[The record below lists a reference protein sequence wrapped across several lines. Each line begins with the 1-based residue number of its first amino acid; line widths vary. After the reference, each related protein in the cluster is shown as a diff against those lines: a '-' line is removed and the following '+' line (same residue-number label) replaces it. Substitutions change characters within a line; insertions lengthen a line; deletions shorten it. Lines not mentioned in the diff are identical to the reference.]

1 MKKRSNEFFFVANNN
16 VYEMIELFNVVKE
29 SLTFD
34 VSDIQ
39 IRTARRISRTS
50 SLIRVSFVSSFDKKS
65 RNKTKNVYL
74 NVWNKSDL
82 HARKSNAVYEFRSIV
97 KGRAI
102 INRRIVKK
110 IYNRVM
116 IQESA
121 YDRQRIACSH
131 EDIDYIDKYAD
142 MTKKKIDS
150 TIMSILQLN
159 WHSK

>member
-1 MKKRSNEFFFVANNN
+1 MKERPNEFFFAANNN
-16 VYEMIELFNVVKE
+16 VYEMIELLNVVKE

-39 IRTARRISRTS
+39 IRTARRVSRTS
-50 SLIRVSFVSSFDKKS
+50 PLIRVFFVSSFDKKS

-74 NVWNKSDL
+74 NIWNKSDL

-97 KGRAI
+97 KRRAI
-102 INRRIVKK
+102 INCRIVKK
-110 IYNRVM
+110 TYNRVM
-116 IQESA
+116 IQENA
-121 YDRQRIACSH
+121 YDRQRTACSH
-131 EDIDYIDKYAD
+131 EDINYIEKYAN
-142 MTKKKIDS
+142 MTKKKIDN